1 MTDTKRNWLIRI
13 GLVILFFL
21 ALSTLNSYLQ
31 VSDGNMDFWSAF
43 FLPLYMLI
51 RFVMAVVFSFMVKI
65 K

>member
-1 MTDTKRNWLIRI
+1 MTDTKKNWLIRI

-31 VSDGNMDFWSAF
+31 VSDGNMDFWSALF
-43 FLPLYMLI
+43 YPKYMLI
-51 RFVMAVVFSFMVKI
+51 RFVMAIAFSFLVKI